1 MSRYTLLVLL
11 NTPLIMLGVM
21 NAVVAYKLD
30 RTSKRRFIFRLV
42 LWLGIF
48 VGLIF
53 AETIYNYL
61 FSSGLTQTEP
71 LSLFDVI
78 QITAIILVLFLANLA
93 NSRVAILE
101 KQVRDLHQE
110 LSIRLSKNTN
120 PDAENNNGLE

>member
-1 MSRYTLLVLL
+1 MSRYLLLVLL
-11 NTPLIMLGVM
+11 NTPLIILGIT

-30 RTSKRRFIFRLV
+30 RTSRRRFIFRLV

-48 VGLIF
+48 AGLVF
-53 AETIYNYL
+53 AEPIYTFL
-61 FSSGLTQTEP
+61 FNKGLTQTEP

-110 LSIRLSKNTN
+110 LSIRLSEKQNKK
-120 PDAENNNGLE
+120 

>member
-1 MSRYTLLVLL
+1 MSRYLLLVLL
-11 NTPLIMLGVM
+11 NTPLIILGIT

-30 RTSKRRFIFRLV
+30 RTSRRRFIFRLV
-42 LWLGIF
+42 LWIGILA
-48 VGLIF
+48 GLIF
-53 AETIYNYL
+53 AEPIYNFL
-61 FSSGLTQTEP
+61 FSKGLTQTEP

-110 LSIRLSKNTN
+110 LSIRLSEKQNKK
-120 PDAENNNGLE
+120 